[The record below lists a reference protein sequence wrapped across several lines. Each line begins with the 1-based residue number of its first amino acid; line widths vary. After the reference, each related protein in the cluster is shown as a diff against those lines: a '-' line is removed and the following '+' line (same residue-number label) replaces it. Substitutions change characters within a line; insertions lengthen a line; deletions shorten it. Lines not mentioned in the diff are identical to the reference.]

1 MNFLRPMFFL
11 PLLAKIIKTH
21 LCLVFRIYATFFDP
35 MGYCYTNTAM
45 CDVCFQALQDV
56 TGDEFVAFMKIL
68 SGLKQTST
76 VLGRQQL
83 VDIVA
88 EQADLEK
95 EFEVRSKLS

>member
-1 MNFLRPMFFL
+1 MCSGYTEDWYEDGSNSFLTVQL
-11 PLLAKIIKTH
+11 T
-21 LCLVFRIYATFFDP
+21 LCDL
-35 MGYCYTNTAM
+35 
-45 CDVCFQALQDV
+45 CFQALQDV